1 MYDACPIPPKQSVTE
16 AKMSSLLIFVLK
28 IKGKIGVFKNKVWG
42 SGLRTALLGIVN
54 IHDLK
59 IFKARDLSQC
69 GQF

>member
-1 MYDACPIPPKQSVTE
+1 
-16 AKMSSLLIFVLK
+16 MSSLLIFVLK

-59 IFKARDLSQC
+59 ILKARDLSHC